1 MGVTKQY
8 LRYTPGP
15 LFGVV
20 GSPKANIVFLD
31 VRGVKGKYCAVGA
44 CEDVIVWDLRT
55 GEKVPVHV
63 YNLIILLYIQS
74 NLY

>member
-8 LRYTPGP
+8 LRYTQGP

-31 VRGVKGKYCAVGA
+31 VRGVKGKYCAISEH
-44 CEDVIVWDLRT
+44 C
-55 GEKVPVHV
+55 K
-63 YNLIILLYIQS
+63 NLKFENSDESQQKMMSPGLI
-74 NLY
+74 